1 MFVGLSKDIGGGFRV
16 GVGKKLGG
24 GKKKPTNFFGMIKA
38 LILIFVV
45 MVIIGVLNIDKTDKK
60 ENIKEDP
67 KSMEASNG
75 KITK

>member
-1 MFVGLSKDIGGGFRV
+1 MFVGLSKYIGGGFSV
-16 GVGKKLGG
+16 GVGTRVGG

>member
-45 MVIIGVLNIDKTDKK
+45 MVILGVLNIDKTDKK
-60 ENIKEDP
+60 NIKEDP
-67 KSMEASNG
+67 KSMELDNG